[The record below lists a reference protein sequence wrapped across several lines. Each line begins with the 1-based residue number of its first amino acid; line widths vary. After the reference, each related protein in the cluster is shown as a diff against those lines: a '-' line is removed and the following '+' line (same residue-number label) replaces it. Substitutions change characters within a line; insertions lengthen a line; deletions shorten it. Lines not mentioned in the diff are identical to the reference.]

1 MTPKLGSGSLKCIIA
16 SSPGRSLRDV
26 LEQALRARVAADD
39 ICYLFGDVLLVYTD
53 ADQAAIRDWLA
64 PQLREGESAF
74 VVEFERWSG
83 CGPAPD
89 REWLLRR
96 GH

>member
-1 MTPKLGSGSLKCIIA
+1 VALAPGTLKLVAGCSTS
-16 SSPGRSLRDV
+16 RSLRDAI
-26 LEQALRARVAADD
+26 QAALRAHVPDD
-39 ICYLFGDVLLVYTD
+39 GIRPLHTDTFLVYTD
-53 ADQAAIRDWLA
+53 AQPSAIRDWLA
-64 PQLREGESAF
+64 PSLAAGESVL

-83 CGPAPD
+83 HGPAPD